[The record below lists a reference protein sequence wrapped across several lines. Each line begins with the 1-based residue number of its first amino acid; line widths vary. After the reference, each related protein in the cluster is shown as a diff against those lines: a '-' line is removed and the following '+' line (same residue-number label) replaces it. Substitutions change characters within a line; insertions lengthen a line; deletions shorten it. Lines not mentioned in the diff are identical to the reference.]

1 MSEIILY
8 TNQLSKTFAENTSV
22 AVHQVSLNITQ
33 GEILA
38 LTGPSG
44 AGKTTLLRLLAG
56 LILPDEGAIYYREE
70 LVNMY
75 AKELVPGH
83 PDINMVFQ
91 DFKLF
96 PNHTVAENISYQLR
110 YYDKT
115 EQQEKTDELLDI
127 FHLQAFA
134 NKYPRELSGGQQQRV
149 ALAKALSAEPE
160 ILLLDEP
167 FSQIDGILKQGIK
180 LALKQLVNRYNTT
193 LIFVTHDTTDA
204 LSFANRVALMQ
215 NGQLIQTA
223 SPQHIYQ
230 QPTNQF
236 AACFFGICNIL
247 HNSLLPKDLQ
257 PKNTTNQI
265 VCIRPEQIKITKP
278 KKANL
283 YGKVLQQQF
292 MGGYY
297 LVQVHINDELR
308 LWIHSQESLPLQTKV
323 NLSIVNWWELPAE
336 NESIDIKKPSDQ

>member
-1 MSEIILY
+1 MSDIILY
-8 TNQLSKTFAENTSV
+8 TNQLSKTFAENTSA
-22 AVHQVSLNITQ
+22 AVHQVSLNIAQ

-56 LILPDEGAIYYREE
+56 LMLPDEGSIYYGEE
-70 LVNMY
+70 LINTY
-75 AKELVPGH
+75 AEELVPGH
-83 PDINMVFQ
+83 PDIHMVFQ

-115 EQQEKTDELLDI
+115 EQQEKTDELLEI

-167 FSQIDGILKQGIK
+167 FSQIDSILKQEIK

-193 LIFVTHDTTDA
+193 LVFVTHDTTDA
-204 LSFANRVALMQ
+204 LSFADRVAVMQ
-215 NGQLIQTA
+215 HGQLVQTA
-223 SPQHIYQ
+223 SPQQIYQ
-230 QPTNQF
+230 QPTNKF
-236 AACFFGICNIL
+236 VACFFGVCNIL
-247 HNSLLPKDLQ
+247 HNSLFPKHLQ
-257 PKNTTNQI
+257 LKNTTNQI
-265 VCIRPEQIKITKP
+265 VCIRPEQIKISKS
-278 KKANL
+278 KKAHL
-283 YGKVLQQQF
+283 CGKVLLQQF

-297 LVQVHINDELR
+297 LAKIQVNKGLS
-308 LWIHSQESLPLQTKV
+308 LWVRTQESLQFQTKV
-323 NLSIVNWWELPAE
+323 HLSIADWWELPAE
-336 NESIDIKKPSDQ
+336 NKGVDIKIPSDQ

>member
-1 MSEIILY
+1 MSDIILY
-8 TNQLSKTFAENTSV
+8 THQLSKKFAENTSV
-22 AVHQVSLNITQ
+22 AVHKVSLNIAQ

-56 LILPDEGAIYYREE
+56 LMLPDEGSIYYGEE
-70 LVNMY
+70 LINTY
-75 AKELVPGH
+75 AEELVPGH
-83 PDINMVFQ
+83 PDIHMVFQ

-110 YYDKT
+110 YYDKS
-115 EQQEKTDELLDI
+115 EQQEKTNELLEV

-167 FSQIDGILKQGIK
+167 FSQIDGILKQEIK

-193 LIFVTHDTTDA
+193 LVFVTHDTTDA
-204 LSFANRVALMQ
+204 LSFADRVAVMQ
-215 NGQLIQTA
+215 HGQFVQTA
-223 SPQHIYQ
+223 SPQQIYQ

-236 AACFFGICNIL
+236 VACFFGVCNIL

-257 PKNTTNQI
+257 PKNAPNQT

-278 KKANL
+278 KKAHL
-283 YGKVLQQQF
+283 CGRVSQQQF

-297 LVQVHINDELR
+297 LAQVHISDKLS
-308 LWIHSQESLPLQTKV
+308 LWVYSQESLQLQAKV
-323 NLSIVNWWELPAE
+323 HLSIIDWWELPVE